1 MHLFDELIKKNK
13 IKLQYIK
20 HAYVNRI
27 IYFSSYINIP
37 FNALA
42 TWLTLTSLQL
52 VKVKCV

>member
-1 MHLFDELIKKNK
+1 MHLFDELIKK

-20 HAYVNRI
+20 HSYVNRI
-27 IYFSSYINIP
+27 IYFSSYINTP